1 MANTTMA
8 NLILF
13 NKPFQVLSQFTDN
26 DDRSTLARYL
36 TQEGVYPAGRLDYD
50 SEGLLLLTDEGQLQH
65 QISHPNHKLPKTYW
79 AQVEGTPSAEKI
91 KRLSQG
97 VTLNDGPTL
106 PAKIKA
112 IDEPKGVW
120 KRDPPIRERQNI
132 PTQWLSIT
140 ITEGRNRQVRRMTA
154 AIGHPTLRLI
164 RAAIGNWTLDD
175 LQPGEYRQETVHIA
189 APNKQPGKTR
199 NTNARS
205 NGTSRPNGKSRGQRG
220 SSKPKNRNNR

>member
-26 DDRSTLARYL
+26 DDRTTLARYL

-79 AQVEGTPSAEKI
+79 VQVEGTPSAEKI
-91 KRLSQG
+91 KTLSQG

-106 PAKIKA
+106 PAKVKT

-120 KRDPPIRERQNI
+120 KRNPPIRERQNI

-164 RAAIGNWTLDD
+164 RAAIGSWTLGA

-189 APNKQPGKTR
+189 APSKQPGKTR
-199 NTNARS
+199 NTKARPS
-205 NGTSRPNGKSRGQRG
+205 GTNRPNGKSRARRG
-220 SSKPKNRNNR
+220 SSKPQNRSR